1 MEHLL
6 MRQLVLVEAVGVDST
21 VRTMSN
27 SINTAISGQI
37 MIVAMNSVLAVMDTV
52 VAVAMVAGITLV
64 VVVAMVETMAVAA
77 MKPVMSAES
86 MATLL

>member
-1 MEHLL
+1 

>member
-1 MEHLL
+1 
-6 MRQLVLVEAVGVDST
+6 MRRLVLVEAVGVDST

-64 VVVAMVETMAVAA
+64 VVMAMVETMAVAA
-77 MKPVMSAES
+77 MKPVMCAES